1 MYKSLVKRNVR
12 FNWNIDNLSSVFSRG
27 VSFRAKLSISSS
39 QLYSKYYHA
48 IKRSFLVT
56 YFLPSVGP
64 YVFCWNHINGLWLLI
79 KINHFWSRGILVA
92 MDNKAPQTSGLL
104 TSSVNFLSDVLFIV
118 CNILSGTI
126 SSWCL
131 EKLSRDSISSIR
143 TKSGKRSHRLF
154 K

>member
-1 MYKSLVKRNVR
+1 
-12 FNWNIDNLSSVFSRG
+12 
-27 VSFRAKLSISSS
+27 
-39 QLYSKYYHA
+39 
-48 IKRSFLVT
+48 
-56 YFLPSVGP
+56 
-64 YVFCWNHINGLWLLI
+64 
-79 KINHFWSRGILVA
+79 

-143 TKSGKRSHRLF
+143 TKSGKMSPIIQVHLLIKLSSKVELRSFRHINLLYYLIVVENVNEVHTYKF
-154 K
+154 V